1 MKANLIAIGNSR
13 GIRIPKA
20 ILDQVGFTDEA
31 ELDVR
36 DGQIIIRPAGRPR
49 TGWDA
54 AFQAMAE
61 RGDDA
66 LLDPMEG
73 PSRWDEKEWT
83 W

>member
-36 DGQIIIRPAGRPR
+36 DGQIIIRP
-49 TGWDA
+49 
-54 AFQAMAE
+54 
-61 RGDDA
+61 
-66 LLDPMEG
+66 
-73 PSRWDEKEWT
+73 SRWDEKEWT